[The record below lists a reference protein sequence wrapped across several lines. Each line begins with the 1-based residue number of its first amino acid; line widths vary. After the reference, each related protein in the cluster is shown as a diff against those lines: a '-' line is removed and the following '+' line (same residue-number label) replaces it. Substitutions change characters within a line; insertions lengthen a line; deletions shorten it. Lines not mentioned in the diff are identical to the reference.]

1 MAVNV
6 GQRNVPNTPQYRGLK
21 ANELALNLSIHTI
34 KITSNPK
41 VFDDKYQKII
51 DKIVDCAV
59 NIQMSSWTANN
70 IRVGDDHEKK
80 VMRLKYQTKAIIYCN
95 NLLAYIN
102 IAQRLFHLRAKK
114 VAYWISLVLETRNM
128 IGSWNRSDKKR
139 YKDI

>member
-6 GQRNVPNTPQYRGLK
+6 GQRNVPDTPQYRGLK
-21 ANELALNLSIHTI
+21 ANELALKLSIHTI

-41 VFDDKYQKII
+41 VFDDKYQKVI

-80 VMRLKYQTKAIIYCN
+80 EWNNAKRMLREHKKKGKSLFGDYCYFVGHF
-95 NLLAYIN
+95 NLYSIVDFEYT
-102 IAQRLFHLRAKK
+102 Q
-114 VAYWISLVLETRNM
+114 
-128 IGSWNRSDKKR
+128 
-139 YKDI
+139 